1 MKHYDIK
8 ERCLNFAVDIIHLAN
23 QLPKTPAG
31 FTIAGQLID
40 AGTSVGANIA
50 EAQDA
55 ISKKEFIKT
64 VNISLKECRETLYW
78 LVLIQRT
85 NLLTSQNIE
94 PQLLEGKEIRAI
106 LSAIVRKSKLTL
118 K

>member
-8 ERCLNFAVDIIHLAN
+8 ERCLNFAVNIISLAS
-23 QLPKTPAG
+23 QFPKTPAG
-31 FTIAGQLID
+31 YSIATQIIKS
-40 AGTSVGANIA
+40 GTSVGANMA
-50 EAQDA
+50 EAQDS

-85 NLLTSQNIE
+85 KIISDTLIVPL
-94 PQLLEGKEIRAI
+94 LLEAKELRAI
-106 LSAIVRKSKLTL
+106 LSAIVKKAKINS
-118 K
+118 